1 MDSKQ
6 LFLVTIIMTLG
17 SNVKEEHSMKCSSF
31 INDQSEVQLHTIVG
45 VFLTLEFNHS
55 NGHEIMKENI
65 DKHK

>member
-31 INDQSEVQLHTIVG
+31 INNHSEV
-45 VFLTLEFNHS
+45 
-55 NGHEIMKENI
+55 
-65 DKHK
+65 